1 MQLQVKLNLEY
12 ETFENI
18 ICTALEGGSN
28 YWYILGDIKGCPLSF
43 EMTDKAPSERIA
55 YGLWHNKD
63 AEVYVHDN
71 EMDICD
77 DGEDD
82 TELLGILTYDS
93 VRERM
98 QLATTNHLSELE
110 AMISGDFD
118 ACTADTLFQVL
129 VMGEVVFG

>member
-28 YWYILGDIKGCPLSF
+28 YWYMLGDIKGCPLPD
-43 EMTDKAPSERIA
+43 EMPDKAPSERIA

-63 AEVYVHDN
+63 ARV
-71 EMDICD
+71 DILD
-77 DGEDD
+77 LEDEE
-82 TELLGILTYDS
+82 ELLGTLTYDS

-98 QLATTNHLSELE
+98 QLASTDKQLLSAIN

-118 ACTADTLFQVL
+118 AWTADTLFQVL

>member
-18 ICTALEGGSN
+18 IVTALEGGSN
-28 YWYILGDIKGCPLSF
+28 YWYMLGDIKGCPLPD
-43 EMTDKAPSERIA
+43 EMPDKAPSERIA

-63 AEVYVHDN
+63 ARV
-71 EMDICD
+71 DILD
-77 DGEDD
+77 LEDEE
-82 TELLGILTYDS
+82 ELLGTLTYDS

-98 QLATTNHLSELE
+98 QLASTDKQLLSEIN

-118 ACTADTLFQVL
+118 AWTADTLFQVL

>member
-1 MQLQVKLNLEY
+1 
-12 ETFENI
+12 
-18 ICTALEGGSN
+18 
-28 YWYILGDIKGCPLSF
+28 
-43 EMTDKAPSERIA
+43 
-55 YGLWHNKD
+55 
-63 AEVYVHDN
+63 
-71 EMDICD
+71 MDICD

-110 AMISGDFD
+110 SMISGDFD

>member
-18 ICTALEGGSN
+18 IVTALEGGSN
-28 YWYILGDIKGCPLSF
+28 YWYMLGDIKGCPLPD
-43 EMTDKAPSERIA
+43 EMPDKAPSERIA

-63 AEVYVHDN
+63 AEVYVYDV
-71 EMDICD
+71 DITEE
-77 DGEDD
+77 DGDSQ
-82 TELLGILTYDS
+82 LLGILTHNS

-98 QLATTNHLSELE
+98 QLATINHLSELE

-118 ACTADTLFQVL
+118 SWTADTLFQVL

>member
-1 MQLQVKLNLEY
+1 MNLQVKLNLDY

-18 ICTALEGGSN
+18 ICTAIEGGSN
-28 YWYILGDIKGCPLSF
+28 YWYMLGDIKGCPLPN
-43 EMTDKAPSERIA
+43 EMPNKAPSERIA

-63 AEVYVHDN
+63 AEVHIYDL
-71 EMDICD
+71 
-77 DGEDD
+77 EDEE
-82 TELLGILTYDS
+82 ELLGILTYDS

-98 QLATTNHLSELE
+98 QLATEDYLSELE

-118 ACTADTLFQVL
+118 SWTADTLFQVL

>member
-1 MQLQVKLNLEY
+1 MKLQVNLEY

-28 YWYILGDIKGCPLSF
+28 YWYSLGNIKVCPLPD
-43 EMTDKAPSERIA
+43 EMPDKAPSERIA

-63 AEVYVHDN
+63 ARVEVYDLEN
-71 EMDICD
+71 E
-77 DGEDD
+77 E
-82 TELLGILTYDS
+82 EFLGILTYDS

-98 QLATTNHLSELE
+98 QLATEDYLSELE

-118 ACTADTLFQVL
+118 AWTADTLFQVL

>member
-1 MQLQVKLNLEY
+1 MQLQVKLNY

-28 YWYILGDIKGCPLSF
+28 YWYMLGDIKGCPLPD
-43 EMTDKAPSERIA
+43 EMPDKAPSERIA

-63 AEVYVHDN
+63 ARV
-71 EMDICD
+71 DILD
-77 DGEDD
+77 LEDEE
-82 TELLGILTYDS
+82 ELLGTLTYDS

-98 QLATTNHLSELE
+98 QLAATDKQLLSEIN

>member
-28 YWYILGDIKGCPLSF
+28 YWYILGDIKGCPFPDELPG
-43 EMTDKAPSERIA
+43 KAPSERIA

-63 AEVYVHDN
+63 AEVYIHDC
-71 EMDICD
+71 EMDIRSESED
-77 DGEDD
+77 DG
-82 TELLGILTYDS
+82 ELLGILTHNS

-98 QLATTNHLSELE
+98 QLATENHLSELE
-110 AMISGDFD
+110 SMISGDFD
-118 ACTADTLFQVL
+118 AWTADTLFQVL

>member
-1 MQLQVKLNLEY
+1 MKLKLELELSY

-18 ICTALEGGSN
+18 IVTALEGGSN

-63 AEVYVHDN
+63 AEVYIHDC
-71 EMDICD
+71 EMDICSESED
-77 DGEDD
+77 DG
-82 TELLGILTYDS
+82 ELLGILTYDS

-98 QLATTNHLSELE
+98 QLATENHLSELE
-110 AMISGDFD
+110 SMISGDFD
-118 ACTADTLFQVL
+118 AWTADTLFQVL
-129 VMGEVVFG
+129 VMEEVVFG

>member
-18 ICTALEGGSN
+18 IVTALEGGSN
-28 YWYILGDIKGCPLSF
+28 YWYILGNREGIELHSKMHKTL
-43 EMTDKAPSERIA
+43 SERIA
-55 YGLWHNKD
+55 HGLWHNKD
-63 AEVYVHDN
+63 ARVDVLDL
-71 EMDICD
+71 
-77 DGEDD
+77 EDEE
-82 TELLGILTYDS
+82 ELLGTLTYDS

-98 QLATTNHLSELE
+98 QLATTNHLSEIN

-118 ACTADTLFQVL
+118 AWTADTLFQVL